1 MEGVLLVDVH
11 SGALVFTRS
20 FTDAFDLRH
29 PRTER
34 MNLSALLFA
43 LLSFAGTC
51 DRFPTASHYERRTD
65 GWKVAMQWFCRQQ
78 SALR

>member
-1 MEGVLLVDVH
+1 MEGVVLVDVR

-43 LLSFAGTC
+43 LLSFAGAC
-51 DRFPTASHYERRTD
+51 ERERAVCSVKIESRT
-65 GWKVAMQWFCRQQ
+65 G
-78 SALR
+78 